1 MNVFCERVS
10 RPQPVSRESLLVLAN
25 WSKRNGPRNDNSGQS
40 AYQLLRERYPAGL
53 FSEAELEALSG
64 VLMS

>member
-1 MNVFCERVS
+1 MNVLCERGS
-10 RPQPVSRESLLVLAN
+10 RPQPVSHESLVVLAN
-25 WSKRNGPRNDNSGQS
+25 WFKRKGPCNQPGQS
-40 AYQLLRERYPAGL
+40 TYQLLRERYPAGL

>member
-25 WSKRNGPRNDNSGQS
+25 WFKRNGPRNDNSGQS
-40 AYQLLRERYPAGL
+40 VYQLLRERYPAGL
-53 FSEAELEALSG
+53 FSEAELEALWG